1 MPASDDTEIE
11 NDSGNGTAD
20 PYLWLSLAVAGLLLL
35 CAGVA
40 IAAYRSDGER
50 VGLSSLVGSVAAA
63 GIVLIA
69 VGVLTAGSLAL
80 LRSARSLDTA
90 VRRVAVVVAAWT
102 IVGAALVATATY
114 VETQD
119 LRIGTEPA
127 ANVQAPTVVVPSA
140 SSTPPPL
147 PGESDRV
154 ALSGAVTLDGAPF
167 EAKFLGADVM
177 RDGLRAACTV
187 DLAQV
192 TDGRYQVR
200 VIADAEVLG
209 CGAPGASIVLWT
221 SLGDRY
227 LWSRETLP
235 WPGGGAT
242 MAFDASFS
250 TTDPDGAR
258 IPATEFFGEVHHRDG
273 SAVAG
278 GTAIEAYIGSA
289 RCGRGSVRLSGFTGY
304 NLSVAGPEVPGCA
317 LDAAITFRVG
327 GRTARQTATNDLGR
341 DADSHTL
348 DLTID

>member
-1 MPASDDTEIE
+1 MSASDDTRE
-11 NDSGNGTAD
+11 SD
-20 PYLWLSLAVAGLLLL
+20 PGRGIATPYMWLLLAVAGLLLL

-40 IAAYRSDGER
+40 IAAYRSDGES
-50 VGLSSLVGSVAAA
+50 VGVTSPGGLMAAV

-69 VGVLTAGSLAL
+69 VGVLAAGSLVL
-80 LRSARSLDTA
+80 LQSARSLDTA
-90 VRRVAVVVAAWT
+90 VRRIVIVVVAWT
-102 IVGAALVATATY
+102 SVGAALVATATY

-119 LRIGTEPA
+119 LRIGTAPA
-127 ANVQAPTVVVPSA
+127 ASVQAPGVIVPSA
-140 SSTPPPL
+140 SSTPAPL

-154 ALSGAVTLDGAPF
+154 ALNGAVTLDGAPL

-187 DLAQV
+187 EIAQV
-192 TDGRYQVR
+192 IGGQYQVH

-209 CGAPGASIVLWT
+209 CGAPGGSIMLWT
-221 SLGDRY
+221 SVGNRY
-227 LWSRETLP
+227 LWSRETLA

-242 MAFDASFS
+242 AAFDATFS
-250 TTDPDGAR
+250 TTDPDGAH

-304 NLSVAGPEVPGCA
+304 NLSVAGPELPGCA

-327 GRTARQTATNDLGR
+327 GRPARETATNDLGR
-341 DADSHTL
+341 DADAQTI
-348 DLTID
+348 DLTVD